1 MTARPFPQLTPTA
14 RSYKPG
20 RIPET
25 VFTSQN
31 GSTTFVQFGG
41 AFVNAELSLT
51 FANISDQDAADILQ
65 HYSSVVG
72 DDRVTFGDNKGLGGM
87 GAKLQGKLEDGTG
100 LLTLRFFHFRQ
111 SQVSQFKQGTT
122 VQVFGTPR
130 WLGGQVEMI
139 HPEYRLGASADLVEA
154 ALTPVYPTASGLGQS
169 TWRKLCGQALN
180 LLSKNPPEDL
190 LRQITDDNITL
201 ADAM

>member
-1 MTARPFPQLTPTA
+1 MTARPFPALTPTG

-31 GSTTFVQFGG
+31 GASSFIQFGG

-100 LLTLRFFHFRQ
+100 LLKYRYDGPP
-111 SQVSQFKQGTT
+111 QVTS
-122 VQVFGTPR
+122 
-130 WLGGQVEMI
+130 
-139 HPEYRLGASADLVEA
+139 
-154 ALTPVYPTASGLGQS
+154 VYPGIS
-169 TWRKLCGQALN
+169 TVTCQFIGYLMGA
-180 LLSKNPPEDL
+180 
-190 LRQITDDNITL
+190 
-201 ADAM
+201 

>member
-1 MTARPFPQLTPTA
+1 MPARPFPQLTPTG

-31 GSTTFVQFGG
+31 GASSFIQFGG

-72 DDRVTFGDNKGLGGM
+72 DDRVTFGDNKGFGGM

-100 LLTLRFFHFRQ
+100 LLKYRYDGPP
-111 SQVSQFKQGTT
+111 QVTS
-122 VQVFGTPR
+122 
-130 WLGGQVEMI
+130 
-139 HPEYRLGASADLVEA
+139 
-154 ALTPVYPTASGLGQS
+154 VYPGIS
-169 TWRKLCGQALN
+169 TVTCQFIGYLMGA
-180 LLSKNPPEDL
+180 
-190 LRQITDDNITL
+190 
-201 ADAM
+201 

>member
-1 MTARPFPQLTPTA
+1 MPARPFPQLTPTG

-31 GSTTFVQFGG
+31 GASSFIQFGG

-51 FANISDQDAADILQ
+51 SANISDQDAADILQ

-72 DDRVTFGDNKGLGGM
+72 DDRVTFGDNKGFGGM

-100 LLTLRFFHFRQ
+100 LLKYRYDGPP
-111 SQVSQFKQGTT
+111 QVTS
-122 VQVFGTPR
+122 
-130 WLGGQVEMI
+130 
-139 HPEYRLGASADLVEA
+139 
-154 ALTPVYPTASGLGQS
+154 VYPGIS
-169 TWRKLCGQALN
+169 TVTCQFIGYLMGA
-180 LLSKNPPEDL
+180 
-190 LRQITDDNITL
+190 
-201 ADAM
+201 

>member
-1 MTARPFPQLTPTA
+1 MTARPFPALTPTG

-20 RIPET
+20 RVPET

-31 GSTTFVQFGG
+31 GASSFIQFGG

-72 DDRVTFGDNKGLGGM
+72 DDRVTFGDNKGFGGM

-100 LLTLRFFHFRQ
+100 LLKYRYD
-111 SQVSQFKQGTT
+111 GP
-122 VQVFGTPR
+122 PR
-130 WLGGQVEMI
+130 VT
-139 HPEYRLGASADLVEA
+139 S
-154 ALTPVYPTASGLGQS
+154 VYPGIS
-169 TWRKLCGQALN
+169 TVTCQFIGYLMGA
-180 LLSKNPPEDL
+180 
-190 LRQITDDNITL
+190 
-201 ADAM
+201 

>member
-1 MTARPFPQLTPTA
+1 MTARPFPALTPTG

-20 RIPET
+20 RVPET

-31 GSTTFVQFGG
+31 GASSFIQFGG

-72 DDRVTFGDNKGLGGM
+72 DDRVTFGDNKGFGGM

-100 LLTLRFFHFRQ
+100 LLKYRYDGPP
-111 SQVSQFKQGTT
+111 QVTS
-122 VQVFGTPR
+122 
-130 WLGGQVEMI
+130 
-139 HPEYRLGASADLVEA
+139 
-154 ALTPVYPTASGLGQS
+154 VYPGIS
-169 TWRKLCGQALN
+169 TVTCQFIGYLMGA
-180 LLSKNPPEDL
+180 
-190 LRQITDDNITL
+190 
-201 ADAM
+201 